1 LDATPDASP
10 LPGLS
15 SDEQTILQQTAARAS
30 AVAIAQRLQWGPS
43 QVRQQQRALLAKLEL
58 TQRAAL
64 VRYASE
70 RGLL

>member
-1 LDATPDASP
+1 MTEDGFDPHKGND
-10 LPGLS
+10 GLV
-15 SDEQTILQQTAARAS
+15 LQI
-30 AVAIAQRLQWGPS
+30 VWEEVP
-43 QVRQQQRALLAKLEL
+43 QRALLAELGL